1 MCGAKN
7 RLTPHLFG
15 NPLHARVSEDMRKG
29 VREEVYRD
37 ATTSTQNNNDNHI
50 NISGKG
56 TNLSVPSQDRIHKM
70 VIQSERSFLY
80 LRIKGKRHGEPLL
93 CSGSFSN

>member
-7 RLTPHLFG
+7 RLTPHLFET
-15 NPLHARVSEDMRKG
+15 PLHARVSEEMMKG

-37 ATTSTQNNNDNHI
+37 ATTSTQNNNDLI

-93 CSGSFSN
+93 LCSGSFSN